1 MKSLLRARPHRLEIA
16 VDAGIRPRRSMQWLF
31 ICLLPLCLPVGCS
44 NGGDDDGAGARA
56 RKLVAQMTIEEKVAQ
71 MAGDGPIPLPEGGL
85 LWGSPGVERL
95 GIPPFVMA
103 DGPRGVAPVQ
113 GATTFPVGMA
123 RGASWDPALER
134 RVGAAM
140 GRELRAAGGNV
151 LLAPTIN
158 NLRHPGWGRSQ
169 ETYGEDVHLLSRMA
183 VAFVQGA
190 QEYVLA
196 SPKHYAA
203 NSIEDTRFDVDVTID
218 ERTLREIYL
227 PQFRAAV
234 AEGGAAAVMTAYNSV
249 NGQFC
254 GENGQLVREILKTEW
269 GFNGFVMSDWVFGTH
284 STLGS
289 ARSGLDLEMPV
300 ARFYGDDLLTA
311 VADGRVAESLIDEAV
326 GRMVRKKLE
335 YGLDQPGQP
344 DRNVLG
350 SEEHLALAREMAARG
365 AVLLKNEYQALP
377 LDADALDRIVVVGV
391 LADTPNT
398 GDKGSSNTRPTFVAT
413 PLQGIEA
420 LVGDRVSVD
429 YIGRDKLDPGD
440 LERIASADAVIVVTG
455 LTYEDEGE
463 GLIGAGDRTDL
474 GLPAERVQLIRDVAA
489 VSSRAIV
496 VLEGGGA
503 ITMGDW
509 LPDIDALLMAWY
521 PGQMGGY
528 AIADLLF
535 GRVNP
540 SGKLPITFPRSL
552 DQLPFF
558 DNQSL
563 VVNYDYFHGYRYI
576 DRNGSTPEFPFGFG
590 LSYTTFA
597 IDRFRASQ
605 SQARAADVVRFSVDV
620 TNTGTSAGAEVVQLY
635 VTCPG
640 SAVERAELE
649 LKGFARVSL
658 DPGETKT
665 VEIPVPVNSL
675 AYYDVTRAAWVL
687 EALEHKVYAGTSSRD
702 IPLSLLLSVAAKQG
716 VSM

>member
-16 VDAGIRPRRSMQWLF
+16 VDAGIRPRRSMQWLL

-44 NGGDDDGAGARA
+44 NGGGDDDDGARARA

-675 AYYDVTRAAWVL
+675 AYYDVTRA
-687 EALEHKVYAGTSSRD
+687 
-702 IPLSLLLSVAAKQG
+702 
-716 VSM
+716 

>member
-289 ARSGLDLEMPV
+289 ARSGL
-300 ARFYGDDLLTA
+300 
-311 VADGRVAESLIDEAV
+311 
-326 GRMVRKKLE
+326 
-335 YGLDQPGQP
+335 
-344 DRNVLG
+344 
-350 SEEHLALAREMAARG
+350 
-365 AVLLKNEYQALP
+365 
-377 LDADALDRIVVVGV
+377 
-391 LADTPNT
+391 
-398 GDKGSSNTRPTFVAT
+398 
-413 PLQGIEA
+413 
-420 LVGDRVSVD
+420 
-429 YIGRDKLDPGD
+429 
-440 LERIASADAVIVVTG
+440 
-455 LTYEDEGE
+455 
-463 GLIGAGDRTDL
+463 
-474 GLPAERVQLIRDVAA
+474 
-489 VSSRAIV
+489 
-496 VLEGGGA
+496 
-503 ITMGDW
+503 
-509 LPDIDALLMAWY
+509 
-521 PGQMGGY
+521 
-528 AIADLLF
+528 
-535 GRVNP
+535 
-540 SGKLPITFPRSL
+540 
-552 DQLPFF
+552 
-558 DNQSL
+558 
-563 VVNYDYFHGYRYI
+563 
-576 DRNGSTPEFPFGFG
+576 
-590 LSYTTFA
+590 
-597 IDRFRASQ
+597 
-605 SQARAADVVRFSVDV
+605 
-620 TNTGTSAGAEVVQLY
+620 
-635 VTCPG
+635 
-640 SAVERAELE
+640 
-649 LKGFARVSL
+649 
-658 DPGETKT
+658 
-665 VEIPVPVNSL
+665 
-675 AYYDVTRAAWVL
+675 
-687 EALEHKVYAGTSSRD
+687 
-702 IPLSLLLSVAAKQG
+702 
-716 VSM
+716 